1 MTHITIALITGFA
14 LVTSGCFGA
23 EYVVANRVMKG
34 LDTQSKARQAQAQ
47 QAPTQPQLTQLQRRQ
62 LQTREY
68 EDIERTQ
75 VLAVAVQVLQ
85 DDEFIIDNANEV
97 LGLLSAAKQ
106 LFNRD
111 VDDDKSAFWKGV
123 MGDTKVVH
131 DENSSF
137 GANLTVTQQ
146 GEMVRVRMAATIN
159 YSNTDGMR
167 RVEQVTEPQFYQHF
181 FSQLEKGIF
190 IAQEGI

>member
-1 MTHITIALITGFA
+1 MTKITIALAIVVSLST
-14 LVTSGCFGA
+14 VGCFGA

-85 DDEFIIDNANEV
+85 DDEFIIENANEV
-97 LGLLSAAKQ
+97 LGLLSAHKQ
-106 LFNRD
+106 LHNRE
-111 VDDDKSAFWKGV
+111 VDDDTSAFWNGI
-123 MGDTKVVH
+123 
-131 DENSSF
+131 SS
-137 GANLTVTQQ
+137 
-146 GEMVRVRMAATIN
+146 
-159 YSNTDGMR
+159 
-167 RVEQVTEPQFYQHF
+167 
-181 FSQLEKGIF
+181 
-190 IAQEGI
+190 

>member
-1 MTHITIALITGFA
+1 MTHLTGVSLLGVTLIA
-14 LVTSGCFGA
+14 SGCFGA

-47 QAPTQPQLTQLQRRQ
+47 QAPRQPQLTQLQRRQ
-62 LQTREY
+62 LQSREY
-68 EDIERTQ
+68 EDVERARI
-75 VLAVAVQVLQ
+75 LAVAVHVLQ

-97 LGLLSAAKQ
+97 LGLLSATKQ
-106 LFNRD
+106 LHNRE
-111 VDDDKSAFWKGV
+111 VDDDTSAFWKGV
-123 MGDTKVVH
+123 AGDTQVVH

-146 GEMVRVRMAATIN
+146 GERVRVRMAATIN

-190 IAQEGI
+190 LAQEGI